1 MMQASPVTAA
11 LQGAVSKIAGT
22 QGTAPLQSLPPKRP
36 SGGDTQQQPLDDSGE
51 GAVLHAAIQR
61 LIGERDHHRSRAAAQ
76 DAEIMSLRSVNDE
89 LRTQNEAITLLR
101 DHYLRLVTELLA
113 QLKQIDAAIT
123 ESVQK
128 TLDAAGKLEDRDAT
142 LISLARRLS
151 PTRDADTGSRS

>member
-22 QGTAPLQSLPPKRP
+22 QGIAPIQSVPP
-36 SGGDTQQQPLDDSGE
+36 E

-61 LIGERDHHRSRAAAQ
+61 LIGERNHHRNRAAAQ

-113 QLKQIDAAIT
+113 QLKQIDAAIM

-151 PTRDADTGSRS
+151 PTRDADK